1 MDYYDLLGVGKK
13 ASPEDLKKAFRKLS
27 RQYHPDLNPD
37 DSGAL
42 EEKFK
47 ELNEAYSTL
56 SDPAKRQ
63 QYDLGSSTPFGG
75 QGGHPFGPGFHAGFG
90 NLFEEM
96 FGRAQQAPPPT
107 QKPREKNVNFQI
119 PLSKLTMGAPVVTHV
134 RIQDE
139 VVCGSCR
146 GVGGENVHVC
156 TTCNGVGQVQQ
167 TRRGHNIIMTN
178 AHPCG
183 ACTGRGRHIESPCSE
198 CNTVGTVIEVKR
210 YKVTLNCEE
219 T

>member
-63 QYDLGSSTPFGG
+63 QYDLGSSSPFNG
-75 QGGHPFGPGFHAGFG
+75 QGGHPFGPAFTLALATYLRKCLVERSKRHHPRRSPAKRMSTFRYPSPSSLWARPLLHTSGFR
-90 NLFEEM
+90 M
-96 FGRAQQAPPPT
+96 RWC
-107 QKPREKNVNFQI
+107 VV
-119 PLSKLTMGAPVVTHV
+119 PVV
-134 RIQDE
+134 
-139 VVCGSCR
+139 G
-146 GVGGENVHVC
+146 
-156 TTCNGVGQVQQ
+156 
-167 TRRGHNIIMTN
+167 
-178 AHPCG
+178 
-183 ACTGRGRHIESPCSE
+183 
-198 CNTVGTVIEVKR
+198 
-210 YKVTLNCEE
+210 
-219 T
+219 